1 MDAIDIERRIGLP
14 FSLHRSLSRLK
25 SDLAVGTVTEGLVHR
40 SAATAERKRGLTS
53 EVVLGSIGVDQLH
66 HSVGIFYAK
75 RAVGTNCDLHL
86 RHGASMENV
95 RFKPNI
101 PEHAR
106 AGSL

>member
-25 SDLAVGTVTEGLVHR
+25 SDLAVGTVAEWFVYR

-86 RHGASMENV
+86 RHGSSLKNV
-95 RFKPNI
+95 RFKPNT
-101 PEHAR
+101 PERAK